1 MDQIIGIDDKKL
13 LSIISQ
19 SLESV
24 DLKYESINPD
34 SIDVG
39 AETIAL
45 KSESLDANLEKQSL
59 QKQITSHLK
68 AFEKEL
74 ESFGV
79 DKELIFHIKQSIF
92 EFLTNNEKDSIEP
105 DRLIEFLKSN
115 APGFDALYNS
125 HQKEAKNALNNLLKK
140 LFVKEESVEKAFV
153 ENKSAVKDDSD
164 TDRIRRSF
172 EKMFVRVS
180 EDSKDMDVKKVYKS
194 MYEKLDTLAKALET
208 SKVLGKEDMLMRV
221 LSLKDNIEFVNDINR
236 HSVYMQI
243 PLNIMDS
250 NTTGELYIL
259 KRDSKRKRIDPANV
273 TVFLSLDTKSLGLVE
288 SLISINKKNISL
300 NMRFEN
306 REVIDLFKESF
317 QELYNSLQEMGYKL
331 VDIKYRVIEEKVNLI
346 NANKALDSELNRFK
360 KAIDFRI

>member
-1 MDQIIGIDDKKL
+1 
-13 LSIISQ
+13 
-19 SLESV
+19 
-24 DLKYESINPD
+24 
-34 SIDVG
+34 
-39 AETIAL
+39 
-45 KSESLDANLEKQSL
+45 
-59 QKQITSHLK
+59 
-68 AFEKEL
+68 
-74 ESFGV
+74 
-79 DKELIFHIKQSIF
+79 
-92 EFLTNNEKDSIEP
+92 
-105 DRLIEFLKSN
+105 
-115 APGFDALYNS
+115 
-125 HQKEAKNALNNLLKK
+125 
-140 LFVKEESVEKAFV
+140 
-153 ENKSAVKDDSD
+153 
-164 TDRIRRSF
+164 
-172 EKMFVRVS
+172 
-180 EDSKDMDVKKVYKS
+180 
-194 MYEKLDTLAKALET
+194 
-208 SKVLGKEDMLMRV
+208 MRV